1 MSSRYLGASSTKAA
15 NPMKATAIRLTEDT
29 LVVDLGHRF
38 GQILNQ
44 NLLATD
50 KHGLT
55 LIKR

>member
-1 MSSRYLGASSTKAA
+1 
-15 NPMKATAIRLTEDT
+15 MKATAIRLTEDT